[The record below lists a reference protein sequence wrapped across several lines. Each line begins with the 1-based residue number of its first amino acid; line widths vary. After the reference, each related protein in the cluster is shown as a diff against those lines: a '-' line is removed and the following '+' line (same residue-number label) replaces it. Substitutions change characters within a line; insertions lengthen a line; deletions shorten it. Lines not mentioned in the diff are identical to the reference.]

1 MSRRL
6 EIETGYTIL
15 SLDPESFFTMEQP
28 SSSTSVSG
36 KTILFVS
43 LPRHDAKYTS
53 TPWQLAVQ
61 LAKTNNVIFTDHPFS
76 FQDAATKFREPG
88 VKRRLKSYLG
98 GEVFMKEGVYVV
110 RTPFVWPTNFLPKGR
125 LYNFFSQWNQRI
137 LAARLNAF
145 FKKQGITSL
154 VYINSFNFY
163 YHDLPKYLRAKTVVN
178 IYHCI
183 DPMIKSFTL
192 KHGQYLQEKAARS
205 ADVVVATA
213 PALLK
218 PFQQI
223 GLQTFLVPNAA
234 NFKHFNAATSDI
246 QVHLKLQ
253 SLSGKVVGYFG
264 NIERRTDFKL
274 LSEVVDLLT
283 EWHLVMAG
291 PYDKSYV
298 PENFLKHPRIHF
310 TGPFSHEE
318 APSVIKRFDVAIIPF
333 KCDEVSNGI
342 YPLKLYEYLAA
353 GKPVVSTNFNPDI
366 LAELSGTVSIADT
379 AQEFANSVLL
389 AYATDSEKKI
399 AQRIAVAANQTWEH
413 RASQFEEII
422 KNELTKK
429 NMEPVISVMKPVS
442 SGSLKERI
450 KSNPRLKKFVLS
462 LIFRKKPYGSRV
474 KWYIWLWLIFPRY
487 FQRGISWAS
496 RLDLVPFNKFKI
508 GKYSR
513 VEQGVVINNGMG
525 DVIIHDEVHTG
536 IGCVIIGPVTMHKHV
551 GLSQYVRVL
560 GMHHGSDADSPH
572 HYQRAW
578 KAPVI
583 LEEDAFIGTG
593 TVIMGKKNG
602 EPLVLGRY
610 CRVGANSVVT
620 TDIPPYSVAVGN
632 PAKVVRV
639 WDFENKCWKKP
650 SDDSVPSKRNEKE
663 NTIAVI
669 DPTLLTDPKFNA
681 QG

>member
-1 MSRRL
+1 
-6 EIETGYTIL
+6 
-15 SLDPESFFTMEQP
+15 MEQSSP
-28 SSSTSVSG
+28 STLLSG

-76 FQDAATKFREPG
+76 FIDAATKFKENG
-88 VKRRLKSYLG
+88 VKKRLKAYLG
-98 GEVFMKEGVYVV
+98 GEVFVKEGVHVV
-110 RTPFVWPTNFLPKGR
+110 KTPFVWPINFLPKGKI
-125 LYNFFSQWNQRI
+125 YNFFSSWNQRM
-137 LAARLNAF
+137 LANRINKFLNA
-145 FKKQGITSL
+145 QAIDSL
-154 VYINSFNFY
+154 VYVNSFNFY
-163 YHDLPKYLRAKTVVN
+163 FKDLPKYLSAKTQVN

-183 DPMIKSFTL
+183 DPMIKTFTL
-192 KHGQYLQEKAARS
+192 KHGQYLQVDAAKS

-218 PFQQI
+218 PFHEI
-223 GLQTFLVPNAA
+223 GLRNVLVPNAA
-234 NFKHFNAATSDI
+234 NFKHFNKAATEI
-246 QVHLKLQ
+246 PVHARLNGMH
-253 SLSGKVVGYFG
+253 GKVFGYFG
-264 NIERRTDFKL
+264 NIERRTDFEMLFKAV
-274 LSEVVDLLT
+274 ELLT
-283 EWHLVMAG
+283 EWTLVMAG
-291 PYDKSYV
+291 PYDKTYV
-298 PENFLKHPRIHF
+298 PENFARHPRIHF
-310 TGPFSHEE
+310 TGPFTHEE
-318 APSVIKRFDVAIIPF
+318 APSVVKRFDVAIIPF

-366 LAELSGTVSIADT
+366 LKDLNGIVSTADT

-399 AQRIAVAANQTWEH
+399 AQRIAVASNHTWEH
-413 RASQFEEII
+413 RANQFEEII
-422 KNELTKK
+422 KKEFARK
-429 NMEPVISVMKPVS
+429 NMEPVVTTMKAVS
-442 SGSLKERI
+442 SGSLKDRI
-450 KSNPRLKKFVLS
+450 KRNPKLKKFVLS

-474 KWYIWLWLIFPRY
+474 MWYIWLWLIFPKY
-487 FQRGISWAS
+487 FKRGISWAS

-620 TDIPPYSVAVGN
+620 TDIPAYSVAVGN

-639 WDFENKCWKKP
+639 WDFEKKCWKKP
-650 SDDSVPSKRNEKE
+650 DDVKDQAKKDEKD
-663 NTIAVI
+663 NTITMI
-669 DPTLLTDPKFNA
+669 DPTLLADPKFKI

>member
-1 MSRRL
+1 
-6 EIETGYTIL
+6 
-15 SLDPESFFTMEQP
+15 MEQP
-28 SSSTSVSG
+28 SPSTSMSG

-61 LAKTNNVIFTDHPFS
+61 LAKSNNVIFTDHPFS
-76 FQDAATKFREPG
+76 FIDAATKFNDSSVR
-88 VKRRLKSYLG
+88 KRLKSYLA
-98 GEVFMKEGVYVV
+98 GEVFQKEGVYVIH
-110 RTPFVWPTNFLPKGR
+110 TPFVWPVNFLPKGKT
-125 LYNFFSQWNQRI
+125 YNFFSNWNQRL
-137 LAARLNAF
+137 LANRINKFLKAQEIN
-145 FKKQGITSL
+145 SV

-163 YHDLPKYLRAKTVVN
+163 FSNLPKYLKAKTLVN

-183 DPMIKSFTL
+183 DPMVKSFTL
-192 KHGQYLQEKAARS
+192 KHGRYLQDSAAKN
-205 ADVVVATA
+205 ADVIVATA

-218 PFQQI
+218 PFQEK
-223 GLQTFLVPNAA
+223 GLRNFLVPNAA
-234 NFKHFNAATSDI
+234 NFKHFNAAAAGMP
-246 QVHLKLQ
+246 VHPKLQ
-253 SLSGKVVGYFG
+253 SISGKVFGYFG
-264 NIERRTDFKL
+264 NIERRTDFIML
-274 LSEVVDLLT
+274 LKAVELLQD
-283 EWHLVMAG
+283 WQLVMAG
-291 PYDKSYV
+291 PYDKTYV
-298 PENFLKHPRIHF
+298 PENFLQHPRIHF
-310 TGPFSHEE
+310 PGSFTHEE
-318 APSVIKRFDVAIIPF
+318 APSVIKGFDVAIIPF

-342 YPLKLYEYLAA
+342 YPLKLYEYLAV

-366 LAELSGTVSIADT
+366 LKDLTGVVSTADT
-379 AQEFANSVLL
+379 SQQFANAVLL

-399 AQRIAVAANQTWEH
+399 AQRIAVASHQTWEH
-413 RASQFEEII
+413 RADQFEEII
-422 KNELTKK
+422 KNELVRK
-429 NMEPVISVMKPVS
+429 NLELPVTSMKPVS
-442 SGSLKERI
+442 SGSLKDRI
-450 KSNPRLKKFVLS
+450 KSNPKLKKFVLS
-462 LIFRKKPYGSRV
+462 LIFQRKPYGSRV

-487 FQRGISWAS
+487 FQRGVSWAS

-551 GLSQYVRVL
+551 GLSQYVRIL

-639 WDFENKCWKKP
+639 WDFEKKCWKKP
-650 SDDSVPSKRNEKE
+650 DDAKDNAKKE
-663 NTIAVI
+663 GKDNTITMI
-669 DPTLLTDPKFNA
+669 DPTLLTDPKFKV

>member
-1 MSRRL
+1 
-6 EIETGYTIL
+6 
-15 SLDPESFFTMEQP
+15 MEQP
-28 SSSTSVSG
+28 SPSTSKSG

-61 LAKTNNVIFTDHPFS
+61 LAKSNNVIFTDHPFTLL
-76 FQDAATKFREPG
+76 DLATKFKDASVR
-88 VKRRLKSYLG
+88 KRLKAYLG

-125 LYNFFSQWNQRI
+125 LYNFFSNWNQRI
-137 LAARLNAF
+137 LASRLNKFLTA
-145 FKKQGITSL
+145 QGVESL
-154 VYINSFNFY
+154 IYINSFNFY
-163 YHDLPKYLRAKTVVN
+163 FNNLPKLLKAKTLVN

-192 KHGQYLQEKAARS
+192 KHGKYLQDKAAAS

-218 PFQQI
+218 PFQAKN
-223 GLQTFLVPNAA
+223 LRTFLVPNAA
-234 NFKHFNAATSDI
+234 NFAHFNKAASNKIEIHPKLKDI
-246 QVHLKLQ
+246 N
-253 SLSGKVVGYFG
+253 GKVLGYFG
-264 NIERRTDFKL
+264 NIERRTDFDL
-274 LSEVVDLLT
+274 LSKVVDHLQD
-283 EWHLVMAG
+283 WHLVLAG
-291 PYDKSYV
+291 PYDLKFV

-310 TGPFSHEE
+310 PGSFAHEE
-318 APSVIKRFDVAIIPF
+318 APSVIKRFDVATIPF
-333 KCDEVSNGI
+333 KCDDVSNGI

-366 LAELSGTVSIADT
+366 LKDLNGVINTADT
-379 AQEFANSVLL
+379 PQEFANSVLL
-389 AYATDSEKKI
+389 AYATDSEKRSL
-399 AQRIAVAANQTWEH
+399 QRIDVASRETWEH
-413 RASQFEEII
+413 RAEQFEDII
-422 KNELTKK
+422 KKELAAK
-429 NMEPVISVMKPVS
+429 NIAEPMTTMKPVS
-442 SGSLKERI
+442 SGSIKDRI
-450 KSNPRLKKFVLS
+450 KSNPKLKKFVLS
-462 LIFRKKPYGSRV
+462 LLFRKKPYGSRV
-474 KWYIWLWLIFPRY
+474 MWYIWLWSIFPKY
-487 FQRGISWAS
+487 FKRGISWNS

-639 WDFENKCWKKP
+639 WDFDKKCWKKP
-650 SDDSVPSKRNEKE
+650 DDAKDQKNKDGKD
-663 NTIAVI
+663 NTISMI
-669 DPTLLTDPKFNA
+669 DPTLLTDPKFKV

>member
-1 MSRRL
+1 
-6 EIETGYTIL
+6 
-15 SLDPESFFTMEQP
+15 MEQP
-28 SSSTSVSG
+28 SPTTSVSG

-61 LAKTNNVIFTDHPFS
+61 LAKVNNVIFTDHPFTFLDLAS
-76 FQDAATKFREPG
+76 KFKDRSI
-88 VKRRLKSYLG
+88 RSRLKSYIT
-98 GEVFMKEGVYVV
+98 GEVFIKEGVYVV
-110 RTPFVWPTNFLPKGR
+110 RTPFVWPINFLPKGK
-125 LYNFFSQWNQRI
+125 LYNFFSRWNQQI
-137 LAARLNAF
+137 LAKRLNSF
-145 FKKQGITSL
+145 LKSQGIESL
-154 VYINSFNFY
+154 IYINSFNFY
-163 YHDLPKYLRAKTVVN
+163 FNDLPKFFKARTLVN

-192 KHGQYLQEKAARS
+192 KHGKYLQEKAAAD

-218 PFQQI
+218 PFQAK
-223 GLQTFLVPNAA
+223 GHRTFLVPNAA
-234 NFKHFNAATSDI
+234 NFSHFNKATSTTVN
-246 QVHLKLQ
+246 VHPKLANIH
-253 SLSGKVVGYFG
+253 GKVLGYFG
-264 NIERRTDFKL
+264 NIERRTDFNL
-274 LSEVVDLLT
+274 LASVVEQLQD
-283 EWHLVMAG
+283 WHLVMAG
-291 PYDKSYV
+291 PYDLTYV

-310 TGPFSHEE
+310 PGSFTHEE
-318 APSVIKRFDVAIIPF
+318 APSVIKRFDIAIIPF

-366 LAELSGTVSIADT
+366 LHNLDGVVNTADT

-399 AQRIAVAANQTWEH
+399 AQRIEVASHETWEN
-413 RASQFEEII
+413 RAQQFEDII
-422 KNELTKK
+422 TMELTAK
-429 NMEPVISVMKPVS
+429 NITEPGTTTMKPIS
-442 SGSLKERI
+442 SGSLKDRI
-450 KSNPRLKKFVLS
+450 KSNPKLKKFVLS

-620 TDIPPYSVAVGN
+620 TDIPAYSVAVGN

-639 WDFENKCWKKP
+639 WDFDKKCWKKP
-650 SDDSVPSKRNEKE
+650 DEGKDQSRKDNSV
-663 NTIAVI
+663 TLV
-669 DPTLLTDPKFNA
+669 DPTLLTDPKFNVR
-681 QG
+681 G

>member
-1 MSRRL
+1 
-6 EIETGYTIL
+6 
-15 SLDPESFFTMEQP
+15 MEQ
-28 SSSTSVSG
+28 SSPSTSKSG
-36 KTILFVS
+36 KTILVIS

-61 LAKTNNVIFTDHPFS
+61 LAKTNNVVFTDHPFTLL
-76 FQDAATKFREPG
+76 DLATKFKDGAVR
-88 VKRRLKSYLG
+88 KRLKAYLG

-110 RTPFVWPTNFLPKGR
+110 QTPFVWPTNFLPKGKI
-125 LYNFFSQWNQRI
+125 YNFFSNWNQRI
-137 LAARLNAF
+137 LASRLNKF
-145 FKKQGITSL
+145 FKAQGVESL
-154 VYINSFNFY
+154 VYVNSFNFY
-163 YHDLPKYLRAKTVVN
+163 FNNLPKLLRPKTLVN

-192 KHGQYLQEKAARS
+192 KHGKYLQDKAAAA

-218 PFQQI
+218 PFQAKN
-223 GLQTFLVPNAA
+223 LRTFLVPNAA
-234 NFKHFNAATSDI
+234 NFAHFNTAATSKVE
-246 QVHLKLQ
+246 VHPKLKRIP
-253 SLSGKVVGYFG
+253 GKVLGYFG
-264 NIERRTDFKL
+264 NIERRTDFEL
-274 LSEVVDLLT
+274 LAKVVDQLQ
-283 EWHLVMAG
+283 EWQFVMAG
-291 PYDKSYV
+291 PYDLKFV
-298 PENFLKHPRIHF
+298 PEAFLKHPRIHF
-310 TGPFSHEE
+310 PGSFTHEE
-318 APSVIKRFDVAIIPF
+318 APSVIKRFDVATIPF
-333 KCDEVSNGI
+333 KCDDVSNGI

-366 LAELSGTVSIADT
+366 LKGLNGIINIADT
-379 AQEFANSVLL
+379 PQEFANSVLL
-389 AYATDSEKKI
+389 AYATDSEKKSS
-399 AQRIAVAANQTWEH
+399 QRIDVASRETWEH
-413 RASQFEEII
+413 RAEQFEEII
-422 KNELTKK
+422 RNELRTK
-429 NMEPVISVMKPVS
+429 NIAEPMTTMKPVS
-442 SGSLKERI
+442 SGSLKDRI
-450 KSNPRLKKFVLS
+450 KSNPKLKKLILS
-462 LIFRKKPYGSRV
+462 LLFRKKPYGSRV
-474 KWYIWLWLIFPRY
+474 MWYVWLWSIFPKY
-487 FQRGISWAS
+487 FQRGISWNS
-496 RLDLVPFNKFKI
+496 RLDLVPFNKFKL

-513 VEQGVVINNGMG
+513 IEQGVVINNGMG

-632 PAKVVRV
+632 PARVVRV
-639 WDFENKCWKKP
+639 WDFDKKCWKKP
-650 SDDSVPSKRNEKE
+650 EDAKDQKTKDGKD
-663 NTIAVI
+663 NTITMI
-669 DPTLLTDPKFNA
+669 DPALLTDPKFKV

>member
-1 MSRRL
+1 
-6 EIETGYTIL
+6 
-15 SLDPESFFTMEQP
+15 MEQP
-28 SSSTSVSG
+28 SLSTSMSG

-61 LAKTNNVIFTDHPFS
+61 LAKSNNVVFTDHPFS
-76 FQDAATKFREPG
+76 FLDAATKFREG
-88 VKRRLKSYLG
+88 NVRKRLKSYLG
-98 GEVFMKEGVYVV
+98 EEVFVKEGVYVI
-110 RTPFVWPTNFLPKGR
+110 RTPFVWPINFFPKGK
-125 LYNFFSQWNQRI
+125 LYDFFSSWNQRL
-137 LAARLNAF
+137 LAGRINKFLKA
-145 FKKQGITSL
+145 QGINSL
-154 VYINSFNFY
+154 IYINSFNFY
-163 YHDLPKYLRAKTVVN
+163 FHNLPKYLKVKTLVN

-192 KHGQYLQEKAARS
+192 KHGRYLQDCAAKS
-205 ADVVVATA
+205 ADVVIATA

-218 PFQQI
+218 PFQEK
-223 GLQTFLVPNAA
+223 GFRNFLVPNAA
-234 NFKHFNAATSDI
+234 NFKHFNTATTDLPI
-246 QVHLKLQ
+246 HEKLQ
-253 SLSGKVVGYFG
+253 SLSGKVFGYFG
-264 NIERRTDFKL
+264 NIERRTDFNMLFSAVEL
-274 LSEVVDLLT
+274 LQD
-283 EWHLVMAG
+283 WQLVMAG
-291 PYDKSYV
+291 PYDKTYV

-310 TGPFSHEE
+310 PGPFTHEE

-333 KCDEVSNGI
+333 KCDDVSNGI

-366 LAELSGTVSIADT
+366 LKDLSGVISIADT
-379 AQEFANSVLL
+379 SQEFANSVLL
-389 AYATDSEKKI
+389 SYATDSNKKI
-399 AQRIAVAANQTWEH
+399 AQRIAVASNQTWEH
-413 RASQFEEII
+413 RANQFEAII
-422 KNELTKK
+422 KDELVKK
-429 NMEPVISVMKPVS
+429 NIEPTATTMKPVS
-442 SGSLKERI
+442 SGSLKDRI
-450 KSNPRLKKFVLS
+450 KSNPKLKKFVLS

-487 FQRGISWAS
+487 FQRGVSWAS

-572 HYQRAW
+572 HHQRAW

-593 TVIMGKKNG
+593 SVIMGKKNG

-650 SDDSVPSKRNEKE
+650 GEVKDQPKDEIKDNAI
-663 NTIAVI
+663 TMI
-669 DPTLLTDPKFNA
+669 DPTLLTDPKFKVRS
-681 QG
+681 

>member
-1 MSRRL
+1 MDH
-6 EIETGYTIL
+6 TA
-15 SLDPESFFTMEQP
+15 P
-28 SSSTSVSG
+28 SAAVPG

-61 LAKTNNVIFTDHPFS
+61 LAKSNNVIFTDHPFT
-76 FQDAATKFREPG
+76 FLDLVTKFREAS
-88 VKRRLKSYLG
+88 VKKRLKAYLAG
-98 GEVFMKEGVYVV
+98 KVFMKEGVYVV
-110 RTPFVWPTNFLPKGR
+110 KTPFVWPINFLPKGPI
-125 LYNFFSQWNQRI
+125 YNFFSIWNQRL
-137 LAARLNAF
+137 LASRLNKF
-145 FKKQGITSL
+145 FKTQGIDQI

-163 YHDLPKYLRAKTVVN
+163 FHNLPKLLKAKTLVN

-183 DPMIKSFTL
+183 DPMIKTFTL
-192 KHGQYLQEKAARS
+192 KHGQYLQEKAAAD

-218 PFQQI
+218 PFQAK
-223 GLQTFLVPNAA
+223 GRPSFLVPNAA
-234 NFKHFNAATSDI
+234 NFKHFNAATTQAVD
-246 QVHLKLQ
+246 VHPKLKTIA
-253 SLSGKVVGYFG
+253 GKVFGYFG
-264 NIERRTDFKL
+264 NIERRTDFSL
-274 LSEVVDLLT
+274 LAGVVDHLQD
-283 EWHLVMAG
+283 WHLVMAG
-291 PYDKSYV
+291 PYDLTYV

-310 TGPFSHEE
+310 PGSFTHNE

-366 LAELSGTVSIADT
+366 LRDLDGVVNTADT

-399 AQRIAVAANQTWEH
+399 AQRIDIASRETWEN
-413 RASQFEEII
+413 RAQQFEDII
-422 KNELTKK
+422 RKEMIAKNIA
-429 NMEPVISVMKPVS
+429 EPSTTMKPIA
-442 SGSLKERI
+442 SGSLKDRI
-450 KSNPRLKKFVLS
+450 KSNPKLKKFILS

-496 RLDLVPFNKFKI
+496 RLDLVPFNKFKV

-513 VEQGVVINNGMG
+513 IEQGVVINNGMG

-536 IGCVIIGPVTMHKHV
+536 IGCIIIGPVTMHKHV

-639 WDFENKCWKKP
+639 WDFEKKCWKKP
-650 SDDSVPSKRNEKE
+650 DDGKDQPKKD
-663 NTIAVI
+663 NTITMI
-669 DPTLLTDPKFNA
+669 DPALLSDPKFKV

>member
-1 MSRRL
+1 
-6 EIETGYTIL
+6 
-15 SLDPESFFTMEQP
+15 MEQALTP
-28 SSSTSVSG
+28 ASVSG

-76 FQDAATKFREPG
+76 YIDAATKFKEAG
-88 VKRRLKSYLG
+88 VRNRFKSYLG
-98 GEVFMKEGVYVV
+98 SEIFVKEGVYVV
-110 RTPFVWPTNFLPKGR
+110 RTPFVWPINFLPKGR
-125 LYNFFSQWNQRI
+125 LYNFFSNWNQRL
-137 LAARLNAF
+137 LAARLNKFLKA
-145 FKKQGITSL
+145 QGITSL
-154 VYINSFNFY
+154 IYVNSFNFY
-163 YHDLPKYLRAKTVVN
+163 FHDLPKYLKAKTLVN

-192 KHGQYLQEKAARS
+192 KHGKYLQEKAAKS

-218 PFQQI
+218 PFQES
-223 GLQTFLVPNAA
+223 GLRNFLVPNAA
-234 NFKHFNAATSDI
+234 NFKHFNTATNAI
-246 QVHLKLQ
+246 PVHQKLN
-253 SLSGKVVGYFG
+253 SVTGKVFGYFG
-264 NIERRTDFKL
+264 NIERRTDFAML
-274 LSEVVDLLT
+274 LKAVEHLAD
-283 EWHLVMAG
+283 WQLVMAG
-291 PYDKSYV
+291 PYDKTYV
-298 PENFLKHPRIHF
+298 PDSFLKHPRIHF
-310 TGPFSHEE
+310 PGSFTHDE

-366 LAELSGTVSIADT
+366 LKDLSGVVSIADT

-389 AYATDSEKKI
+389 AYATDSDKKVG
-399 AQRIAVAANQTWEH
+399 QRISVAANQTWEH
-413 RASQFEEII
+413 RANQFEEII
-422 KNELTKK
+422 KNELVRKK
-429 NMEPVISVMKPVS
+429 IEPVITTMKPVS
-442 SGSLKERI
+442 SGSLKDRI
-450 KSNPRLKKFVLS
+450 KSNPKLKKFVLS

-487 FQRGISWAS
+487 FQRGVSWAS

-620 TDIPPYSVAVGN
+620 TDIPAYSVAVGN

-639 WDFENKCWKKP
+639 WDFEKKCWKKP
-650 SDDSVPSKRNEKE
+650 DDQKDQVKKE
-663 NTIAVI
+663 GKDNTITMI
-669 DPTLLTDPKFNA
+669 DPTLLTDPKFKV